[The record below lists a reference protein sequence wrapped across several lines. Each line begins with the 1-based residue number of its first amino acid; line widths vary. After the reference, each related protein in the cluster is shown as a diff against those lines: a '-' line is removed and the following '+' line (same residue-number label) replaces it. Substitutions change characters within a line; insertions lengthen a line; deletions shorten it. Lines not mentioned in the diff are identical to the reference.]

1 MYWWTR
7 AKRSLGLES
16 KARLPERFSCEEAT
30 YEIRRILADNP
41 AINGDAE
48 VMDRFVAEGE
58 VSYFRRGQ
66 VLIEQGAQDDNVYFL
81 LSGSVDIVFGNSLGS
96 IREAPNQVGELAATK
111 PGVPRSATVVAHTGE
126 VAALLVSGRTFQQVY
141 NSNNG
146 FRQRLELEKDARFRE
161 RIAAGHVAKRH
172 DAWAWP
178 LISCVAAAIA
188 AVVVWGVGNHLLWSQ
203 SAALLVTGF
212 SSVLTFILIMILNP
226 AFFWRRCFWAAFI
239 AMITTSWFG
248 RYVLVDIGEGVQL
261 VLGAHAKEVSGLHA
275 VLQMLPFLVVMAI
288 CAIRDHAATSRR

>member
-1 MYWWTR
+1 MYWWAR

-16 KARLPERFSCEEAT
+16 KARLPERFSCEEVT

-41 AINGDAE
+41 AINGDAG
-48 VMDRFVAEGE
+48 VIDRFVAEGE
-58 VSYFRRGQ
+58 VLYFRSGQ

-81 LSGSVDIVFGNSLGS
+81 LSGSVDIVFGSSLGS

-111 PGVPRSATVVAHTGE
+111 PGVPRSATVVAHTNE
-126 VAALLVSGRTFQQVY
+126 VAALMVSGRTFQQVY

-161 RIAAGHVAKRH
+161 RIAAGHVAKRQ

-178 LISCVAAAIA
+178 LISSAAAA
-188 AVVVWGVGNHLLWSQ
+188 FSALVAWGVGNHLLWSQ
-203 SAALLVTGF
+203 SAALFATGF

-226 AFFWRRCFWAAFI
+226 AFFWRRCFWATFM
-239 AMITTSWFG
+239 AMIATSWFG

-261 VLGAHAKEVSGLHA
+261 VLGAQAKEVSGFDA
-275 VLQMLPFLVVMAI
+275 ALQMLPFLVVMMI
-288 CAIRDHAATSRR
+288 CAIRDHAATNGR